1 MLEEEGL
8 ILGLPAFTLEA
19 PAFPSCFLNTITA
32 LLYLYMN
39 PLLSCHHLSFV
50 KHAPVN
56 IPTPFPPKRK
66 HYGFFVFARV
76 LNSSVLYSVQR
87 DGEWRCHLA
96 SVVQHIGLY
105 FQIHAWFPEPAS
117 PDDSQ
122 GGHKADHLSPF
133 SQSLHD
139 IPLSVAPCLVKAISQ
154 IPSAF
159 CLLAI
164 ISQPSQSPEE
174 PAGKPVYL
182 VSHLE
187 PVSQNPIISWRNP
200 IFTPSLDSLQFE
212 GECPFP
218 SCYHNISIITIT
230 PHIPGIP
237 HKAPWMGEQKSKKG
251 VFGQFVYVSHYECRW
266 KSPLTFDYLCKHFE

>member
-1 MLEEEGL
+1 M
-8 ILGLPAFTLEA
+8 
-19 PAFPSCFLNTITA
+19 
-32 LLYLYMN
+32 
-39 PLLSCHHLSFV
+39 HLS
-50 KHAPVN
+50 
-56 IPTPFPPKRK
+56 TPPPLSPQKESTM
-66 HYGFFVFARV
+66 GFFVFARV

-122 GGHKADHLSPF
+122 GGHKADHLPPF

-139 IPLSVAPCLVKAISQ
+139 IPLSVAPSLVKAISQ

-200 IFTPSLDSLQFE
+200 IFTPAWIPCSLKVNVLFPAVTTTSLSLQ
-212 GECPFP
+212 
-218 SCYHNISIITIT
+218 
-230 PHIPGIP
+230 
-237 HKAPWMGEQKSKKG
+237 
-251 VFGQFVYVSHYECRW
+251 
-266 KSPLTFDYLCKHFE
+266 SPLIYQGFLIKLREWGKKKIQKRGFWPICICKPLWM